1 MDITSSDASAEPETE
16 ETLSML
22 KHNRRKRTIITPEQ
36 LMKLEELYKQEQWP
50 GRDKKEELAREI
62 EMSTHF
68 VNIWFQNKRSRV
80 KKLVQEEEEMKAMK
94 SRVHVQESSQC
105 DKKVLLAPKPDL
117 RSNLLSPN
125 VNNAAVATRLPPP
138 VISAPIQSV
147 MPSLGGLPVFTISTK
162 NVSSPA
168 LSVLTS
174 LPQLTVPLIPQ
185 NTIFATFPQ
194 SACLQNKDKV
204 RSNASPSTTLQ
215 TATSLV
221 SGKANSV
228 RPATTI
234 TNLRSPHPPK
244 RFKSTT
250 LTTLSSIPSSPN
262 PMNDNVS
269 SIYQLQIVGHIWKPV
284 DLDLDLGLFGLF
296 MQEVTNLYQTV

>member
-1 MDITSSDASAEPETE
+1 MDVSSSDAAAEPETE
-16 ETLSML
+16 ETFAML

-147 MPSLGGLPVFTISTK
+147 RPSLGGLPVFTISTK

-168 LSVLTS
+168 LSVLAS

-204 RSNASPSTTLQ
+204 NASPSTTLQ
-215 TATSLV
+215 TATSFV

-228 RPATTI
+228 RPAA
-234 TNLRSPHPPK
+234 TNLRSPHHPRK
-244 RFKSTT
+244 RFKATT
-250 LTTLSSIPSSPN
+250 LTTPLSIPSSPN
-262 PMNDNVS
+262 PMNDTVS
-269 SIYQLQIVGHIWKPV
+269 SIYQNFADYQSYLKNIIWMI
-284 DLDLDLGLFGLF
+284 L
-296 MQEVTNLYQTV
+296 QEVRNLYKTV